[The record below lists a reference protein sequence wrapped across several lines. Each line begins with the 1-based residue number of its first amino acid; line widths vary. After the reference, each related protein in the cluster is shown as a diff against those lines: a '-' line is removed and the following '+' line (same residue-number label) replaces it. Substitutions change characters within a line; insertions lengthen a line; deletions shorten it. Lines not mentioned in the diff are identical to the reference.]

1 MGFMSGMKA
10 NKAHRLQQQGKR
22 EEAIKL
28 YEEAFSEG
36 LNDARYL
43 LAYALLIIREGQYQ
57 KAREFLV
64 AHQKVQMAP
73 GQRTELRVYYATCC
87 FRLGNL
93 DKGISVLEQQ
103 FRKGETGLLYQ
114 TLGYLYVEKY
124 DMDHRPDFAA
134 MAAEAAGAEEAPQAD
149 ENAVT
154 ADGENGAAAEEN
166 NPEENA
172 AEETSAE
179 ASTAEETP
187 AAETD
192 AAEEKAPKLSPEEE
206 WNAGIDKAEKFIR
219 ESVEYDDED
228 PVCLDNLGEFLYRVR
243 GDRAG
248 AKEYFDK
255 AIAIKDTQI
264 DTLYFLSRYDLDAGD
279 REAAVD
285 KLEKAAGGRF
295 SPLNYCSREMVCQ
308 EIEQLKGAC

>member
-10 NKAHRLQQQGKR
+10 NKAHRLQQQGRR

-73 GQRTELRVYYATCC
+73 GQRTELLVYYATCC

-149 ENAVT
+149 ENA
-154 ADGENGAAAEEN
+154 
-166 NPEENA
+166 

-179 ASTAEETP
+179 ESTTEETP

-192 AAEEKAPKLSPEEE
+192 AAEEKASKLSPEEE

-264 DTLYFLSRYDLDAGD
+264 DTLYFLSRYDLEAGD
-279 REAAVD
+279 KKAALE

-295 SPLNYCSREMVCQ
+295 SPLNYCNREKITK
-308 EIEQLKGAC
+308 EIEELKGAL